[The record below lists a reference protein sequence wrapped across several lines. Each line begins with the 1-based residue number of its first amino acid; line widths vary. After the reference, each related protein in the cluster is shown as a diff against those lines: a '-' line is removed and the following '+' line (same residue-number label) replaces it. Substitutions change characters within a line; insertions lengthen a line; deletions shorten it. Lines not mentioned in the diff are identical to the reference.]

1 MKFIRTDIE
10 DAVIVE
16 PKVFN
21 DDRGYFYENYKKKE
35 LDSFLGYKVDF
46 IQANE
51 SKSTLGVVRGLH
63 FQAPPFAQT
72 KLVRVIKGSVL
83 DIAVDIRKGSETYG
97 NFVAIELN
105 EVNKRQ
111 LFIPRGFAHGF
122 VVLSE
127 EAIFAYKV
135 DNYYDKSSEGGIRF
149 NSPELN
155 IDWRMDLDALKL
167 SSKDHVLPSLSEF
180 NSPFSINDN
189 YYESL

>member
-83 DIAVDIRKGSETYG
+83 DIAVDIRKGSKTYG
-97 NFVAIELN
+97 KFVAIELN
-105 EVNKRQ
+105 EENKRQ
-111 LFIPRGFAHGF
+111 LFIPKGFAHGF
-122 VVLSE
+122 VVLSD

-155 IDWRMDLDALKL
+155 IDWRLDLDALKL

-180 NSPFSINDN
+180 NSPFSIKDN

>member
-1 MKFIRTDIE
+1 MKFIRTDI
-10 DAVIVE
+10 DDVIIVE

-21 DDRGYFYENYKKKE
+21 DDRGYFYENYKKTE

-46 IQANE
+46 IQGNE
-51 SKSTLGVVRGLH
+51 SKSTSGVVRGLH

-97 NFVAIELN
+97 KFVAIELN

-155 IDWRMDLDALKL
+155 IDWKMDLDALKL

-189 YYESL
+189 YFESL